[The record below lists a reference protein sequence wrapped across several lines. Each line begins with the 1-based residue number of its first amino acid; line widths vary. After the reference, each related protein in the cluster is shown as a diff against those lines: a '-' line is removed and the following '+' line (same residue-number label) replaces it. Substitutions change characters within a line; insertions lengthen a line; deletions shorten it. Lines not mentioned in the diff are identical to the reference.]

1 MRPEIATGSDPQR
14 RVGGEEKWRRTHGRH
29 RRDHTDVHDALLS
42 LRTQS
47 EFRSDRD
54 RNSLHHAHEVF
65 SEGTASEQ

>member
-14 RVGGEEKWRRTHGRH
+14 RVAGEENGGGPRRH
-29 RRDHTDVHDALLS
+29 RRGHTDIHDAFLS